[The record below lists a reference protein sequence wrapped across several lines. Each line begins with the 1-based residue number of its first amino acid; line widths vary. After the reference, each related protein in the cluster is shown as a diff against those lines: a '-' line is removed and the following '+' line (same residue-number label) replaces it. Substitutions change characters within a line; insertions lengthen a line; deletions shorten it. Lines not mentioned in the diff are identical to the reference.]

1 MTYDEAIAKAED
13 SVSSLEKTE
22 ALDMAVYR
30 EKAAEVKRLLD
41 FCEGQLRN
49 TAIGI
54 EKDSIEDVH

>member
-1 MTYDEAIAKAED
+1 
-13 SVSSLEKTE
+13 VSSLEKTE

-54 EKDSIEDVH
+54 EKDSVEDVH